1 MRYLVLAFVLILG
14 LWAGG
19 VWAAGGTSGASEIE
33 ITATGQA
40 AVEDGDIAKATDEAT
55 NAAKRN
61 AVEAGVGVFVKS
73 ETVGEDYD
81 IVKQT
86 ILTRSEGFIS
96 TWEAVDGYPKTEK
109 IEGYIL
115 LTMKIKAKVKLI
127 SLIGALQDIEEI
139 YDQMERPKVM
149 VAFSEEIGGK
159 PVTKTPSSSV
169 AIMRALADTK
179 FDLVDQEVVT
189 KLIQNEANRAK
200 IRGDAKAAALL
211 AMDQGAEI
219 LLLGSAD
226 AAQQDL
232 SGVDGTEGFQSA
244 NALLTAR
251 MVYADTGDVIFTY
264 KQTEGKGIT
273 TSSFQQAAMKALDD
287 AGTKLVA
294 GNEKE
299 FAARVLAEWARQVVS
314 GRIVRVVA
322 EGVEYQDMQALK
334 KALGKFRGHV
344 KIIGKEKFEG
354 NQGTISIKTL
364 LNGEEFRDRLA
375 DVKIGKRNVKI
386 KAAMGNV
393 TRISLK

>member
-1 MRYLVLAFVLILG
+1 MRYLVLVFVMMAG
-14 LWAGG
+14 LWAGC
-19 VWAAGGTSGASEIE
+19 VWAAEGNSGASEIE
-33 ITATGQA
+33 VTATGQA
-40 AVEDGDIAKATDEAT
+40 AVEDGDIARAADEAT
-55 NAAKRN
+55 NFAKRN

-73 ETVGEDYD
+73 ETVGEDYE

-96 TWEAVDGYPKTEK
+96 TWQVVDGYPKSEK
-109 IEGYIL
+109 IEGDTM

-139 YDQMERPKVM
+139 YDQMERPRVM
-149 VAFSEEIGGK
+149 VAFTEEIGGK

-169 AIMRALADTK
+169 AIMRALAETK

-189 KLIQNEANRAK
+189 KLIQNESNRAK
-200 IRGDAKAAALL
+200 LRGDAKAAALL

-226 AAQQDL
+226 AAKQDMPEEL
-232 SGVDGTEGFQSA
+232 VGEGFQSA

-264 KQTEGKGIT
+264 KQAEGKGIT
-273 TSSFQQAAMKALDD
+273 TSSFQQAAMKALDN
-287 AGTKLVA
+287 AGQNLVA
-294 GNEKE
+294 GDQKE
-299 FAARVLAEWARQVVS
+299 FASRVLAEWAKQIVS
-314 GRIVRVVA
+314 GRIVRIVA
-322 EGVEYQDMQALK
+322 EGVQYQDMQSLK

-344 KIIGKEKFEG
+344 KFVGKERFEG
-354 NQGTISIKTL
+354 AQGTISIKTL
-364 LNGEEFRDRLA
+364 LNGEEFRERLSE
-375 DVKIGKRNVKI
+375 VKVGKKTANI